1 MFFLG
6 QIGLGWVQRSSK
18 VALKKKGALFGHSSL
33 HRSGYASQRPRGCL
47 FGVCV
52 LGVCVQVCARTF
64 SGLSASEPPV
74 MPPPALW
81 HASSGT
87 LAFSLRLM
95 PPRPVADSALTHA
108 DASAALHPTLLPLHG
123 PISFTF
129 LPRSDLHYIHLQ

>member
-95 PPRPVADSALTHA
+95 PPRPVFVHTERTVVSPFRKGLFV
-108 DASAALHPTLLPLHG
+108 LLRNNTQNCFV
-123 PISFTF
+123 IA
-129 LPRSDLHYIHLQ
+129 Q